1 MSVLSKTE
9 LAIDGGV
16 AQVFDHIENAGP
28 MWNGSGKRWARAVID
43 FDDAFE
49 TVPKVQ
55 LSIAMIDADSGRNL
69 RFELHA
75 EDVTRTGFTA
85 VAHTWSDTRIGRL
98 QVNWTAIGT
107 RAPEMGPAWDV

>member
-1 MSVLSKTE
+1 MQAT

-16 AQVFDHIENAGP
+16 AHVFDHIENDGP
-28 MWNGSGKRWARAVID
+28 MWCGSGKRWARTVVT
-43 FDDAFE
+43 FDEAFSE
-49 TVPKVQ
+49 PPKIQ

-75 EDVTRTGFTA
+75 EDVTERSFTA

-98 QVNWTAIGT
+98 QVNWTAIGART
-107 RAPEMGPAWDV
+107 AVSDGKWDV